1 MSEKTDALVLR
12 LVEWSETSLIVTLL
26 TRDFGKTSAVAK
38 GARRPKSS
46 FEGALDLLAVCRVV
60 IIPKSG
66 DTLDL
71 LTEAKLERRF
81 RAGSRDLGRL
91 YAGYYVAELLRELTD
106 NHDPSPE
113 LYDLAVEM
121 LANLNGDM
129 DVRACLLRFELQML
143 RLLGHAPSLESCSG
157 CGVPLVMPL
166 AAGGQV
172 MEGRIAGSELAGSK
186 LAGQN
191 SGGAV
196 GWGTKKTQVAFGL
209 ESGGILCANC
219 RPTAR
224 GVVVID
230 AASRDWMVSSMRP
243 QTEQDQM
250 LELPPTSYGEIRGLL
265 NRFIAELCGGSLRLP
280 PYLAGMR

>member
-66 DTLDL
+66 DSLDL

-106 NHDPSPE
+106 THDPNPD

-121 LANLNGDM
+121 LANLDGDM

-157 CGVPLVMPL
+157 CGVPMVMPL
-166 AAGGQV
+166 ADSDGP
-172 MEGRIAGSELAGSK
+172 
-186 LAGQN
+186 
-191 SGGAV
+191 
-196 GWGTKKTQVAFGL
+196 KKTPVAFGL
-209 ESGGILCANC
+209 GSGGVLCANC
-219 RPTAR
+219 RPAAR
-224 GVVVID
+224 GVVFID
-230 AASRDWMVSSMRP
+230 LASRDWMVSSMRP
-243 QTEQDQM
+243 EIDQDQM
-250 LELPPTSYGEIRGLL
+250 PELPPTSYGEIRGLL